1 MNLRI
6 SISKQQK
13 LTLLAFSAIVAS
25 VLSYVYFLKNPSL
38 YQVQGIS
45 NMALPNQIQP
55 VQKQEF
61 YTPIPSNTIIIGS
74 DVSSQTRSQVLESA
88 VSAPEL
94 ITFYKNFFTMQNWS
108 LLDESSQ
115 NGFYNLEFRQGVKQ
129 IKITISVSPVDSA
142 NNTVVPPVLIN
153 IQEIF

>member
-13 LTLLAFSAIVAS
+13 MTLLAFSAVVVS

-45 NMALPNQIQP
+45 NMVLPNQNQP
-55 VQKQEF
+55 VQKKEF

-74 DVSSQTRSQVLESA
+74 DFSSQTRSQVLESA

-94 ITFYKNFFTMQNWS
+94 INFYKNFFTMQNWS

-115 NGFYNLEFRQGVKQ
+115 NGFYDLEFRQGVKQ
-129 IKITISVSPVDSA
+129 VKITISVSPSDVA
-142 NNTVVPPVLIN
+142 NKNVVPPVLIN
-153 IQEIF
+153 VQEIF